1 MVGKEQNG
9 KGFVLCAGHTGSV
22 QQLSEWKAVVH
33 KQGTPVSPPGWLPG
47 LCRQHWLVLL
57 LNHPGKASCTRC
69 LSNFLFFHFKG
80 SFFFNCSV
88 I

>member
-1 MVGKEQNG
+1 MVGKEQSG

-33 KQGTPVSPPGWLPG
+33 KQGTPVASLAPRSVQTALACAFAQPSRKSKL
-47 LCRQHWLVLL
+47 HKVL
-57 LNHPGKASCTRC
+57 KQ
-69 LSNFLFFHFKG
+69 FFIF
-80 SFFFNCSV
+80 SFQRILFFNCSV